1 MELKKEWREF
11 LEFQNHEIQNYRTSL
26 RPVFVAEARIL
37 LQKFIS
43 WPHWV
48 VTGPFDLLNGLN
60 VSRNEVWKFKW
71 KLQIQ
76 FWVEL

>member
-11 LEFQNHEIQNYRTSL
+11 LKFQNHEMQNNRTSL
-26 RPVFVAEARIL
+26 RPVFVAEARLL

-43 WPHWV
+43 LPHWV

-60 VSRNEVWKFKW
+60 VSRNEVCKF
-71 KLQIQ
+71 
-76 FWVEL
+76 

>member
-11 LEFQNHEIQNYRTSL
+11 LEFQNHEMQNYRTSL
-26 RPVFVAEARIL
+26 RPVFVSEARIL
-37 LQKFIS
+37 LQNFIS